1 MRATGNGRLV
11 GSLICF
17 ITVLALLAP
26 GRALADDLLTDPEG
40 STEGVVEDTVEDV
53 EGVVEDTVED
63 VTEVVTEVVNEASET
78 ADDGTDEVTTAV
90 DDVVNEV
97 NDTTNTATN
106 DVTQVGDATNGITGT
121 VGGGGS
127 SGSDNGGNPGAQ
139 SRGGSGSGG
148 RERAGFLVTIS
159 RAGDPGS
166 RRWEPVNPLGVGL
179 TATSAGVLLQSTGE
193 DDRCEG
199 PRSVCLDL
207 LFGLGE
213 FVKLGADVL
222 GFLATTGIGVI
233 GLMVIAFVLGISGSV
248 TIVAA
253 RDRSSSARHAG

>member
-1 MRATGNGRLV
+1 MRATRNGRLIS
-11 GSLICF
+11 SLFCF

-26 GRALADDLLTDPEG
+26 GRAHADDVLNGAEG

-63 VTEVVTEVVNEASET
+63 VTEVVTEVVNEVTEA

-106 DVTQVGDATNGITGT
+106 DLTEVGDATNGITGT
-121 VGGGGS
+121 GGGS
-127 SGSDNGGNPGAQ
+127 SGSDTGGNPGAQ
-139 SRGGSGSGG
+139 SRGGGGTGGS
-148 RERAGFLVTIS
+148 ERAGFLVTIS

-179 TATSAGVLLQSTGE
+179 TGTPGGVLLQSTGE

-233 GLMVIAFVLGISGSV
+233 GLTVIAFVLGISGSV
-248 TIVAA
+248 AIVAA